1 MDGEAAKPQ
10 PGPKSSVD
18 GGSGV
23 VFCAPASERSE
34 RAAFFVQI
42 IAASGS
48 LVTPSGKTVGENRSV
63 SILLGARNIDTMTV
77 LSTADEG
84 KVLMDIEGEEIGVV
98 TEVDT
103 DEQVAYVEP
112 DPSISEAIVQGLGY
126 GDADD
131 DDIEVPAES
140 VETVTDTEL
149 RVTVDL

>member
-1 MDGEAAKPQ
+1 
-10 PGPKSSVD
+10 
-18 GGSGV
+18 
-23 VFCAPASERSE
+23 
-34 RAAFFVQI
+34 
-42 IAASGS
+42 
-48 LVTPSGKTVGENRSV
+48 
-63 SILLGARNIDTMTV
+63 MTV

-131 DDIEVPAES
+131 DDIEVPADS
-140 VETVTDTEL
+140 VETVTDTEI